1 MEPETMQQ
9 EYVEQREGAFFV
21 TGTRVSLDS
30 IVCAFREGESPE
42 TILQNFDTLRPAQVY
57 GAIAFYLENQPSIDA
72 YLIRQQQHVDE
83 MRRKA
88 DPLPAG
94 LRARLE
100 AAREQLHAGR
110 SE

>member
-1 MEPETMQQ
+1 MPK
-9 EYVEQREGAFFV
+9 EYVEQRDGAFFV
-21 TGTRVSLDS
+21 AGTRVSLDS
-30 IVCAFREGESPE
+30 IVYAFREGESPE
-42 TILQNFDTLRPAQVY
+42 TILQNFDTLKLAQVY
-57 GAIAFYLENQPSIDA
+57 GAITFYLENQSSLDA
-72 YLIRQQQHVDE
+72 YLLEQQQRVDE

-88 DPLPAG
+88 APLPPE